1 MKEDIT
7 YKLNRI
13 KYHRLIPQIQK
24 DITESLSN
32 TIPGGIK
39 FWLEKKYPGITIDI
53 NYDNSTYNFNVS
65 IPKPVTYIET
75 TITLNKN
82 EGTL

>member
-7 YKLNRI
+7 YKLQRI
-13 KYHRLIPQIQK
+13 KYYRLIHQIEK
-24 DITESLSN
+24 DITESLYN

-53 NYDNSTYNFNVS
+53 NYDNSTYNFHVS
-65 IPKPVTYIET
+65 IPKPIIYIT
-75 TITLNKN
+75 NTITITKN
-82 EGTL
+82 D